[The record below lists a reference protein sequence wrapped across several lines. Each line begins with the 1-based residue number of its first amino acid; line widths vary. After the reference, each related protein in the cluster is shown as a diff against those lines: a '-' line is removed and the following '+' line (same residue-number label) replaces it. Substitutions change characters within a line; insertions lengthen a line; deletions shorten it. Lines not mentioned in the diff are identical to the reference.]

1 MRERAQTVFMKLDL
15 SIIFNA
21 KTFKMLAEAYGWT
34 IFITVFALL
43 IGIILG
49 TLLAV
54 CRVIPQTN
62 IVSKALNKIAGAYI
76 SIFRGTP
83 LMVQLFIFSFVIFA
97 NVIFINSKVSAYLIA
112 VIGFGLNSA
121 AYVSENIRAGIL
133 SIDKGQMEAGRAL
146 GLSYG
151 KTMWNVIL
159 PQAAKNIIPPL
170 GNEAITLVKDTSVAL
185 IIGVNE
191 FFYVIKGLT
200 ASTYNVLT
208 PYLFA
213 AVVYYIT
220 VAIMSFGLNKLE
232 KRLRRSDAR

>member
-1 MRERAQTVFMKLDL
+1 MRGRAQTVFMKLDL

-185 IIGVNE
+185 IVGVNE

>member
-1 MRERAQTVFMKLDL
+1 MKFDL

-21 KTFKMLAEAYGWT
+21 KTFASLAEAYGWT
-34 IFITVFALL
+34 LFITFFALI
-43 IGIILG
+43 IGIVLG
-49 TLLAV
+49 TILAV
-54 CRVIPQTN
+54 FRVIPQTN
-62 IVSKALNKIAGAYI
+62 VVSKILNKFAGAYV

-97 NVIFINSKVSAYLIA
+97 NVVLINSKVSSYMIA

-151 KTMWNVIL
+151 QTMKSIIL

-170 GNEAITLVKDTSVAL
+170 GNEAISLVKETSVAL

-191 FFYVIKGLT
+191 FFTEIKLLT
-200 ASTYNVLT
+200 ASSYNVLT

-213 AVVYYIT
+213 AVVYYLT
-220 VAIMSFGLNKLE
+220 VALMAFCLTKIE

>member
-1 MRERAQTVFMKLDL
+1 MKLDL

-21 KTFKMLAEAYGWT
+21 KTFTALAQAYGWT
-34 IFITVFALL
+34 LFITFFALI

-54 CRVIPQTN
+54 CRVLPQTN
-62 IVSKALNKIAGAYI
+62 VVAKFLNKFAGMYI
-76 SIFRGTP
+76 SVFRGTP

-97 NVIFINSKVSAYLIA
+97 RVVLVNQAISTYLIA
-112 VIGFGLNSA
+112 TIGFGLNSG
-121 AYVSENIRAGIL
+121 AYVAEIIRGGIL
-133 SIDKGQMEAGRAL
+133 SVDKGQMEAGRAL

-151 KTMWNVIL
+151 QTMKSIIL

-170 GNEAITLVKDTSVAL
+170 GNEAISLVKETSVAL

-191 FFYVIKGLT
+191 FFTEIKNIAT
-200 ASTYNVLT
+200 STYNVLT

-213 AVVYYIT
+213 AVVYYLT
-220 VAIMSFGLNKLE
+220 VAIMSFGLSKLE
-232 KRLRRSDAR
+232 KRLRKSDVR

>member
-1 MRERAQTVFMKLDL
+1 MKLDL
-15 SIIFNA
+15 SIIFNS
-21 KTFKMLAEAYGWT
+21 KTFTMLLEAYGWT
-34 IFITVFALL
+34 IFITVFALI

-54 CRVIPQTN
+54 FRVIPQTN
-62 IVSKALNKIAGAYI
+62 IVAKILSKFASAYV
-76 SIFRGTP
+76 SVFRGTP

-97 NVIFINSKVSAYLIA
+97 NVVLVNSTVSAYLIA

-151 KTMWNVIL
+151 KTMRSVII
-159 PQAAKNIIPPL
+159 PQAAKSIIPPL

-185 IIGVNE
+185 VIGVSE
-191 FFYVIKGLT
+191 FFT
-200 ASTYNVLT
+200 AIRSIVAASYNVLT
-208 PYLFA
+208 PYIFA
-213 AVVYYIT
+213 AIVYFVT
-220 VAIMSFGLNKLE
+220 VLIMTVLLNALE
-232 KRLRRSDAR
+232 KRLRRSDNR

>member
-1 MRERAQTVFMKLDL
+1 MKLDL

-21 KTFKMLAEAYGWT
+21 ETFRMLAEAYGWT
-34 IFITVFALL
+34 LFITVFALI

-49 TLLAV
+49 TILAV
-54 CRVIPQTN
+54 FRVIPQTN
-62 IVSKALNKIAGAYI
+62 IVSKALNKIASTYV
-76 SIFRGTP
+76 SVFRGTP

-97 NVIFINSKVSAYLIA
+97 NVVLVNSKVSAYLIA

-121 AYVSENIRAGIL
+121 AYVSEIIRAGIL
-133 SIDKGQMEAGRAL
+133 SIDKGQTEAGRAL

-151 KTMWNVIL
+151 QTMWNVIL

-170 GNEAITLVKDTSVAL
+170 GNEAISLVKETSVAL

-191 FFYVIKGLT
+191 FFTAIKLLT

-213 AVVYYIT
+213 ALVYYVT
-220 VAIMSFGLNKLE
+220 VALMAFGLTKLE

>member
-1 MRERAQTVFMKLDL
+1 MRGRAQTVFMKLDL

-21 KTFKMLAEAYGWT
+21 ETFKMLAEAYGWT

>member
-1 MRERAQTVFMKLDL
+1 MKLDL

-21 KTFKMLAEAYGWT
+21 KTFRMLAEAYGWT
-34 IFITVFALL
+34 LFITVFALI

-49 TLLAV
+49 TILAV
-54 CRVIPQTN
+54 FRVLPQTN
-62 IVSKALNKIAGAYI
+62 VVSKALNKIAGAYV
-76 SIFRGTP
+76 SVFRGTP

-97 NVIFINSKVSAYLIA
+97 NVVLVNSKVSAYLIA

-121 AYVSENIRAGIL
+121 AYVSEIIRAGIL
-133 SIDKGQMEAGRAL
+133 SIDKGQTEAGRAL

-151 KTMWNVIL
+151 QTMWNVVL

-170 GNEAITLVKDTSVAL
+170 GNEAISLVKETSVAL

-191 FFYVIKGLT
+191 FFTAIKLLT

-213 AVVYYIT
+213 ALVYYVT
-220 VAIMSFGLNKLE
+220 VALMAFGLTKLE

>member
-1 MRERAQTVFMKLDL
+1 MKLDL

-49 TLLAV
+49 TLLAIF
-54 CRVIPQTN
+54 RVIPQTN
-62 IVSKALNKIAGAYI
+62 ILTKVLNKISGAYI

-191 FFYVIKGLT
+191 FFTAIKLLT

>member
-1 MRERAQTVFMKLDL
+1 MQFDFSLISDAAATLGR
-15 SIIFNA
+15 
-21 KTFKMLAEAYGWT
+21 AYGWT
-34 IFITVFALL
+34 IFITVGALV

-49 TLLAV
+49 TLIAV
-54 CRVIPQTN
+54 CKVIPKTN
-62 IVSKALNKIAGAYI
+62 IVAKILDKIVTVYVA
-76 SIFRGTP
+76 IFRGTP
-83 LMVQLFIFSFVIFA
+83 LTVQLFIFYFIIFA
-97 NVIFINSKVSAYLIA
+97 KITFFNTNLHPYFIA

-121 AYVSENIRAGIL
+121 AYVSETIRAGIL
-133 SIDKGQMEAGRAL
+133 SVDKGQMEAGRAL

-151 KTMWNVIL
+151 QTMKSVIL

-170 GNEAITLVKDTSVAL
+170 GNEAISLVKETSVAL

-191 FFYVIKGLT
+191 FFTAIKNITG
-200 ASTYNVLT
+200 STYNVLT

-220 VAIMSFGLNKLE
+220 VAIMSFGLSKLE

>member
-1 MRERAQTVFMKLDL
+1 MKLDL

-21 KTFKMLAEAYGWT
+21 KTFSMLAEAYGWT
-34 IFITVFALL
+34 LFITFFALI

-54 CRVIPQTN
+54 FRVIPQTN
-62 IVSKALNKIAGAYI
+62 IVAKVLNKFAEAYV
-76 SIFRGTP
+76 SVFRGTP

-97 NVIFINSKVSAYLIA
+97 RVVLVNSTISAYLIA

-121 AYVSENIRAGIL
+121 AYVSEIIRAGIL

-170 GNEAITLVKDTSVAL
+170 GNEAISLVKETSVAL

-191 FFYVIKGLT
+191 FFTAIKMIT

-213 AVVYYIT
+213 AVVYYVT
-220 VAIMSFGLNKLE
+220 VAIMSFGLSKIE

>member
-1 MRERAQTVFMKLDL
+1 MKLDL

-133 SIDKGQMEAGRAL
+133 SVDKGQMEAGRAL

>member
-1 MRERAQTVFMKLDL
+1 MKLDL

-97 NVIFINSKVSAYLIA
+97 RVVLVNSTVSAYLIA

-191 FFYVIKGLT
+191 FFTAIKLLT

>member
-1 MRERAQTVFMKLDL
+1 MKLDL

-21 KTFKMLAEAYGWT
+21 KTFTSLVEAYGWT
-34 IFITVFALL
+34 IFITVFALI

-49 TLLAV
+49 TILAV
-54 CRVIPQTN
+54 FRVIPQTN
-62 IVSKALNKIAGAYI
+62 IVSKTLNKVANAYV
-76 SIFRGTP
+76 SVFRGTP

-97 NVIFINSKVSAYLIA
+97 NVVLVNSKVSAYLIA

-151 KTMWNVIL
+151 QTMKSIIL

-170 GNEAITLVKDTSVAL
+170 GNEAISLVKETSVAL

-191 FFYVIKGLT
+191 FFTQIKLLT
-200 ASTYNVLT
+200 VSSYNVLT

-220 VAIMSFGLNKLE
+220 VAIMTFGLTKLE

>member
-1 MRERAQTVFMKLDL
+1 
-15 SIIFNA
+15 
-21 KTFKMLAEAYGWT
+21 MLAEAYGWT

>member
-1 MRERAQTVFMKLDL
+1 MKLDL

-62 IVSKALNKIAGAYI
+62 IVSKALSKIAGAYI

-220 VAIMSFGLNKLE
+220 VAIMTVGLNKRE
-232 KRLRRSDAR
+232 KRLRRSNAR

>member
-1 MRERAQTVFMKLDL
+1 MKLDL

-21 KTFKMLAEAYGWT
+21 KTFTALAQAYGWT
-34 IFITVFALL
+34 LFITFFALI

-54 CRVIPQTN
+54 CRVLPQTN
-62 IVSKALNKIAGAYI
+62 VVAKFLNKFAGMYI
-76 SIFRGTP
+76 SVFRGTP

-97 NVIFINSKVSAYLIA
+97 RVVLFNQAISAYLIA
-112 VIGFGLNSA
+112 TIGFGLNSG
-121 AYVSENIRAGIL
+121 AYVAEIIRGGIL
-133 SIDKGQMEAGRAL
+133 SVDKGQMEAGRAL

-151 KTMWNVIL
+151 QTMKSIIL

-170 GNEAITLVKDTSVAL
+170 GNEAISLVKETSVAL

-191 FFYVIKGLT
+191 FFTEIKNIAT
-200 ASTYNVLT
+200 STYNVLT

-213 AVVYYIT
+213 AVVYYLT
-220 VAIMSFGLNKLE
+220 VAIMSFGLSKLE
-232 KRLRRSDAR
+232 KRLRKSDVR

>member
-1 MRERAQTVFMKLDL
+1 MKLDL

-21 KTFKMLAEAYGWT
+21 KTFTALAQAYGWT
-34 IFITVFALL
+34 LFITFFALI

-54 CRVIPQTN
+54 CRVLPQTN
-62 IVSKALNKIAGAYI
+62 VVAKFLNKFAGMYI
-76 SIFRGTP
+76 SVFRGTP

-97 NVIFINSKVSAYLIA
+97 RVVLVNQAISAYLIA
-112 VIGFGLNSA
+112 TIGFGLNSG
-121 AYVSENIRAGIL
+121 AYVAEIIRGGIL
-133 SIDKGQMEAGRAL
+133 SVDKGQMEAGRAL

-151 KTMWNVIL
+151 QTMKSIIL

-170 GNEAITLVKDTSVAL
+170 GNEAISLVKETSVAL

-191 FFYVIKGLT
+191 FFTEIKNIAT
-200 ASTYNVLT
+200 STYNVLT

-213 AVVYYIT
+213 AVVYYLT
-220 VAIMSFGLNKLE
+220 VAIMSFGLSKLE
-232 KRLRRSDAR
+232 KRLRKSDVR

>member
-1 MRERAQTVFMKLDL
+1 MRGRAQTVFMKLDL

>member
-1 MRERAQTVFMKLDL
+1 MRGRAQTVFMKLDL

-146 GLSYG
+146 GLPYG

>member
-1 MRERAQTVFMKLDL
+1 MKLDL
-15 SIIFNA
+15 SIIFNP
-21 KTFKMLAEAYGWT
+21 KTFTMLLEAYGWT
-34 IFITVFALL
+34 IFITVFALI

-54 CRVIPQTN
+54 FRVIPQTN
-62 IVSKALNKIAGAYI
+62 IVAKILSKFASAYV
-76 SIFRGTP
+76 SVFRGTP

-97 NVIFINSKVSAYLIA
+97 NVVLVNSTVSAYLIA

-151 KTMWNVIL
+151 QTMKSVIL

-170 GNEAITLVKDTSVAL
+170 GNEAISLVKETSVAL

-191 FFYVIKGLT
+191 FFTAIKNITG
-200 ASTYNVLT
+200 STYNVLT

-220 VAIMSFGLNKLE
+220 VAIMSFGLSKLE

>member
-1 MRERAQTVFMKLDL
+1 MKLDL

>member
-1 MRERAQTVFMKLDL
+1 MKLDL

-54 CRVIPQTN
+54 CRVIPQAN

>member
-1 MRERAQTVFMKLDL
+1 MRGRAQTVFMKLDL

-54 CRVIPQTN
+54 CRVIPQAN

>member
-1 MRERAQTVFMKLDL
+1 MKLDL
-15 SIIFNA
+15 SIIFTA
-21 KTFKMLAEAYGWT
+21 KTFAKLAEAYGWT
-34 IFITVFALL
+34 IFITVFSLL

-49 TLLAV
+49 TLIAV
-54 CRVIPQTN
+54 FRVIPQTN
-62 IVSKALNKIAGAYI
+62 VFARVLNKISSVYV
-76 SIFRGTP
+76 SVFRGTP
-83 LMVQLFIFSFVIFA
+83 LMVQLFIFSFEMFV
-97 NVIFINSKVSAYLIA
+97 NVESLNSPLSPYIIA

-121 AYVSENIRAGIL
+121 AYVSEIIRAGIL

-151 KTMWNVIL
+151 QTMKSVIL

-191 FFYVIKGLT
+191 FFTVIKQLT
-200 ASTYNVLT
+200 ASSYNVVT

-213 AVVYYIT
+213 AVVYYVT

-232 KRLRRSDAR
+232 KRLRKSDAR

>member
-1 MRERAQTVFMKLDL
+1 MKLDL
-15 SIIFNA
+15 SIIFTA
-21 KTFKMLAEAYGWT
+21 KTFAKLAEAYGWT
-34 IFITVFALL
+34 IFITVFSLL

-49 TLLAV
+49 TLIAV
-54 CRVIPQTN
+54 FRVIPQTN
-62 IVSKALNKIAGAYI
+62 VFARVWNKISSVYV
-76 SIFRGTP
+76 SVFRGTP
-83 LMVQLFIFSFVIFA
+83 LMVQLFIFSFVIFV
-97 NVIFINSKVSAYLIA
+97 NVEFINSTVSSYIIA

-121 AYVSENIRAGIL
+121 AYVSEIIRAGIL

-151 KTMWNVIL
+151 QTMKSVIL

-191 FFYVIKGLT
+191 FFTVIKQLT
-200 ASTYNVLT
+200 ASSYNVVT

-213 AVVYYIT
+213 AVVYYVT

-232 KRLRRSDAR
+232 KRLRKSDAR

>member
-1 MRERAQTVFMKLDL
+1 MKLDL

-21 KTFKMLAEAYGWT
+21 KTFKMLAEAYCWT
-34 IFITVFALL
+34 LFITVFALL

>member
-1 MRERAQTVFMKLDL
+1 MKFDL

-21 KTFKMLAEAYGWT
+21 KTFKLLAEAYGWT

-97 NVIFINSKVSAYLIA
+97 KVVLVNSTVSAYLIA

-191 FFYVIKGLT
+191 FFTAIKLLT

>member
-1 MRERAQTVFMKLDL
+1 
-15 SIIFNA
+15 
-21 KTFKMLAEAYGWT
+21 MLLEAYGWT
-34 IFITVFALL
+34 IFITVFALI

-49 TLLAV
+49 TILAV
-54 CRVIPQTN
+54 FRVIPQTN
-62 IVSKALNKIAGAYI
+62 LIAKVLNKFAGAYV
-76 SIFRGTP
+76 SVFRGTP

-97 NVIFINSKVSAYLIA
+97 KVVLVNNTISAYLIA

-121 AYVSENIRAGIL
+121 AYVSEIIRAGIL

-151 KTMWNVIL
+151 QTMWNVIL

-170 GNEAITLVKDTSVAL
+170 GNEAISLVKETSVAL

-191 FFYVIKGLT
+191 FFTAIKLLT
-200 ASTYNVLT
+200 SSTYNVLT

-213 AVVYYIT
+213 AVVYYLT
-220 VAIMSFGLNKLE
+220 VAIMAFGLSKLE
-232 KRLRRSDAR
+232 KRLRKSDAR

>member
-1 MRERAQTVFMKLDL
+1 MKFDL

-21 KTFKMLAEAYGWT
+21 KTFTSLAEAYGWT
-34 IFITVFALL
+34 LFITFFALI
-43 IGIILG
+43 IGIVLG
-49 TLLAV
+49 TILAV
-54 CRVIPQTN
+54 FRVIPQTN
-62 IVSKALNKIAGAYI
+62 IVSKILNKFAGAYV
-76 SIFRGTP
+76 SVFRGTP

-97 NVIFINSKVSAYLIA
+97 NVVLINSKVSSYMIA

-151 KTMWNVIL
+151 QTMRSIIL

-170 GNEAITLVKDTSVAL
+170 GNEAISLVKETSVAL

-191 FFYVIKGLT
+191 FFTEIKLLT
-200 ASTYNVLT
+200 ASSYNVLT
-208 PYLFA
+208 PYVFA
-213 AVVYYIT
+213 AVVYYLT
-220 VAIMSFGLNKLE
+220 VALMAFCLTKIE

>member
-1 MRERAQTVFMKLDL
+1 MKLDL

-121 AYVSENIRAGIL
+121 AYISENIRAGIL

>member
-1 MRERAQTVFMKLDL
+1 MKLDL

-34 IFITVFALL
+34 LFITVFALL

-159 PQAAKNIIPPL
+159 PQAAKNIIPPR